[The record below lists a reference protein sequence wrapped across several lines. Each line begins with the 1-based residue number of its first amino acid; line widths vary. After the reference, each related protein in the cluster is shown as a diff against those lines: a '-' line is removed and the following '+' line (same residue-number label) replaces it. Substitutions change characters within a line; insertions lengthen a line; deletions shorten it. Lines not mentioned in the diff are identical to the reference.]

1 MSKYRTSYLM
11 LSVALLLL
19 LGASLAP
26 AQDPIQPTAAI
37 PEGIPVAPS
46 EAIPEQ
52 MGAVGSTDNRLMAND
67 VVQIKV
73 FQEDDLD
80 SLLRISKDGTI
91 TFPLIGSVT
100 LGGKTPEEAALTIK
114 AMLAKDYLVNP
125 QVNVTVVEYAK
136 RLFTVLGQV
145 QRPGSFELPNSNPL
159 TLIQAIGMAGGYTR
173 IADPAK
179 ITLKRTMDGKETLL
193 HLNAR
198 KMAGGNTESGFP
210 IYSGDIITV
219 GESVF

>member
-1 MSKYRTSYLM
+1 MGKHRTSFL
-11 LSVALLLL
+11 LLNAALLFF
-19 LGASLAP
+19 GASLAP
-26 AQDPIQPTAAI
+26 AQGPTPLPAALAAAV
-37 PEGIPVAPS
+37 PEPG
-46 EAIPEQ
+46 AI
-52 MGAVGSTDNRLMAND
+52 GSTDNRLMPND

-91 TFPLIGSVT
+91 TFPLIGSVE

-114 AMLAKDYLVNP
+114 ALLAKDYLVNP

-145 QRPGSFELPNSNPL
+145 QRPGSYELPNSNPL

-179 ITLKRTMDGKETLL
+179 TTLKRTVDGKETLL

-198 KMAGGNTESGFP
+198 KMAGGNTESGFS
-210 IYSGDIITV
+210 IYSGDIITI

>member
-1 MSKYRTSYLM
+1 MSKHHTFI
-11 LSVALLLL
+11 LLLRIAPLL
-19 LGASLAP
+19 LGASLAS
-26 AQDPIQPTAAI
+26 AQGPIPSPAAI
-37 PEGIPVAPS
+37 PEPP
-46 EAIPEQ
+46 
-52 MGAVGSTDNRLMAND
+52 GASGSTDNRLMSND

-91 TFPLIGSVT
+91 TFPLIGSVS
-100 LGGKTPEEAALTIK
+100 LGGKTPQEAALTIK
-114 AMLAKDYLVNP
+114 ALLAKDYLVNP
-125 QVNVTVVEYAK
+125 QVNVTVVEFAK

-145 QRPGSFELPNSNPL
+145 QRPGSYELPNSNTL

-179 ITLKRTMDGKETLL
+179 TTLKRTVDGKETVL

-210 IYSGDIITV
+210 IYSGDILTV

>member
-1 MSKYRTSYLM
+1 MGKHSNSFSL
-11 LSVALLLL
+11 LSVVLLL
-19 LGASLAP
+19 LGASISPGQGPIPPQP
-26 AQDPIQPTAAI
+26 AV
-37 PEGIPVAPS
+37 PVAV
-46 EAIPEQ
+46 EAQP
-52 MGAVGSTDNRLMAND
+52 GAVGSTDNRLMSND

-80 SLLRISKDGTI
+80 SLLRISKDGAI
-91 TFPLIGSVT
+91 TFPLIGSVS
-100 LGGKTPEEAALTIK
+100 LAGKTPEEAALTIK

-145 QRPGSFELPNSNPL
+145 QRPGSYELPNGNTL

-173 IADPAK
+173 MADPAK
-179 ITLKRTMDGKETLL
+179 ITLKRNVDGKQTIFRP
-193 HLNAR
+193 NAK
-198 KMAGGNTESGFP
+198 KMAGGNTESGFT

-219 GESVF
+219 GESIF

>member
-1 MSKYRTSYLM
+1 MGKHRTSFL
-11 LSVALLLL
+11 LLNAALLFF
-19 LGASLAP
+19 GASLAP
-26 AQDPIQPTAAI
+26 AQGPTPLPAALAAAV
-37 PEGIPVAPS
+37 PEP
-46 EAIPEQ
+46 
-52 MGAVGSTDNRLMAND
+52 GAVGSTDNRLMPND

-91 TFPLIGSVT
+91 TFPLIGSVE

-114 AMLAKDYLVNP
+114 ALLAKDYLVNP

-145 QRPGSFELPNSNPL
+145 QRPGSYELPNSNTL

-173 IADPAK
+173 IADPSK
-179 ITLKRTMDGKETLL
+179 ITLKRAGDGKETVLR
-193 HLNAR
+193 LNAK
-198 KMAGGNTESGFP
+198 KMAGGGAESGFTVS
-210 IYSGDIITV
+210 SGDIITV
-219 GESVF
+219 GESIF